1 MNYNVAII
9 GLIEI
14 FSAITIGIFILALTY
29 KLVQWVGQ
37 KYYGIKDFN
46 LAYSI
51 FTAAIILS
59 VGIMV
64 EGIIDPLISSFRL
77 MGNVENSLIFSLK
90 YFGVGAMYIAIA
102 YTAAVLI
109 GLISTFL
116 YSKVTP
122 INEFEEIRNNNVG
135 VALIVSSI
143 IVTLTIFSKD
153 GVKLLI
159 EALVPYPELPPTG
172 F

>member
-1 MNYNVAII
+1 MNSNLILI
-9 GLIEI
+9 SLIEI
-14 FSAITIGIFILALTY
+14 FSAITIGIFILSLTY
-29 KLVQWVGQ
+29 KLVQWVGRR
-37 KYYGIKDFN
+37 YYDIQEYN

-51 FTAAIILS
+51 FAGAIILS

-77 MGNVENSLIFSLK
+77 MNKSDSSLLFSLK
-90 YFGVGAMYIAIA
+90 YFGIGAIYIGIA
-102 YTAAVLI
+102 YTVTVSI

-116 YSKVTP
+116 YAKLTP
-122 INEFEEIRNNNVG
+122 IDEFEEIKNNNIG
-135 VALIVSSI
+135 VAVIISTLII
-143 IVTLTIFSKD
+143 TLTIFSKD

-159 EALVPYPELPPTG
+159 EALVPYPELLPSG

>member
-14 FSAITIGIFILALTY
+14 FSALTIGIFILALTY
-29 KLVQWVGQ
+29 KLLQWVGRR
-37 KYYGIKDFN
+37 YYSIEEYN

-51 FTAAIILS
+51 FTGAIILS

-64 EGIIDPLISSFRL
+64 EGIIDPLISAFRL
-77 MGNVENSLIFSLK
+77 MGNGESSLLFSLK
-90 YFGVGAMYIAIA
+90 YFGIGAIYIAIA

-116 YSKVTP
+116 YSKITP
-122 INEFEEIRNNNVG
+122 IDEFEEIRNDNLG
-135 VALIVSSI
+135 VAIIVSSI
-143 IVTLTIFSKD
+143 IITLTIFSKD